1 MINFSS
7 GEHAISVCLQVQYWY
22 KVDVLDMPIGWV
34 SEWMKGRCWCQHD
47 VYLEVLIVPGPVLM
61 LLFMHQNCAMSPP
74 NLMSNIIYNML
85 YIIEGQPSCLEAYFS
100 AWSPLTSDSQAQSR
114 CAFCYRTNS
123 GWRMDGW
130 STCEKFEG
138 AQSVRLL
145 PLLTPPASLGVF

>member
-1 MINFSS
+1 
-7 GEHAISVCLQVQYWY
+7 
-22 KVDVLDMPIGWV
+22 
-34 SEWMKGRCWCQHD
+34 MKGRCWCQHD

-100 AWSPLTSDSQAQSR
+100 AWSPLTLDSQAQSR

-123 GWRMDGW
+123 G
-130 STCEKFEG
+130 
-138 AQSVRLL
+138 
-145 PLLTPPASLGVF
+145 